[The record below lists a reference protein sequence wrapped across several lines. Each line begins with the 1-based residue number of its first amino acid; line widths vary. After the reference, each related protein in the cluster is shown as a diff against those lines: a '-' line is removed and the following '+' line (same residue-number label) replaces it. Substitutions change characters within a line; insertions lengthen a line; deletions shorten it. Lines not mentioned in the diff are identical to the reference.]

1 MPVHFHHTKSKG
13 KIDETTGS
21 AASGCRA
28 EERVAELGVHGV
40 LPALFT
46 TGGSIDV
53 DLKEL
58 GGGTDKACPV

>member
-1 MPVHFHHTKSKG
+1 M
-13 KIDETTGS
+13 GS
-21 AASGCRA
+21 AASECPA
-28 EERVAELGVHGV
+28 EELVVEFAVHGV